1 GFAATTNPGGARKWR
16 KDYAAFLRGARV
28 VLLPDNDEAG
38 RDHMAR
44 IAEGL
49 AGIARDVHT
58 VDLRTIWPECPHKGD
73 VSDYVAAGG
82 TAEELEQL
90 AAISAPGI
98 GPKTSRP
105 VITLKGGE
113 LPRVVDEAEA
123 ALLASGGFDLY
134 QRGGIITRPA
144 LSELKASDDR
154 NTR

>member
-1 GFAATTNPGGARKWR
+1 KLLFQVVRYEPKDFRQRQPDGTGWIWNLKGVRRVVFQLPALVAAVAADQMIWFVEGEKDVEALRKLGFAATTNPGGARKWR

-82 TAEELEQL
+82 T
-90 AAISAPGI
+90 
-98 GPKTSRP
+98 
-105 VITLKGGE
+105 
-113 LPRVVDEAEA
+113 
-123 ALLASGGFDLY
+123 
-134 QRGGIITRPA
+134 
-144 LSELKASDDR
+144 
-154 NTR
+154 